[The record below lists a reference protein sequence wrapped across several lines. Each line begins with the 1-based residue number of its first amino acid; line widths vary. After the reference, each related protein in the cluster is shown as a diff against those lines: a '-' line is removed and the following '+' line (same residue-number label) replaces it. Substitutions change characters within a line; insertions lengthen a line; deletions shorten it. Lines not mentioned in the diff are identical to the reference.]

1 MKTLVRNLLSI
12 LRRFQMATIL
22 NIGGL
27 SVAFAAFLV
36 IMMQVRYEHRFDSC
50 HSTAERVCLVEMQN
64 KKEGR
69 GAIVFP
75 GAFPNA
81 FIGSSPHIK
90 AGTLINPY
98 DKSHYLTVE
107 NQGVKKGF
115 LEQVTT
121 CQPDIT
127 RVFDFSFAEG
137 SPDCLNDP
145 EKVIIPLSMARRM
158 FGNGSAVGKR
168 IHAEETIWT
177 KNRDNLTVGGVYH
190 DFPENTQTGNTIY
203 TAIDMSAPEMS
214 MWEMSN
220 YLCYILLDDVASRE
234 EVEATFNRTFD
245 FSLLSGDAANLTIRL
260 LPLRDIHFTDSQDAW
275 GGQSLRTGSR
285 DTTLLLFFI
294 GILILM
300 IAAINYMNFSTAL
313 TPMRIRSINTQ
324 KVLGSADGTLRIS
337 LLIEAAGISLL
348 SYAFSLFLIYG
359 LEQSGALS
367 FVEADIRII
376 SNLPLVVGC
385 AFLALLVGGMA
396 GIYPS
401 FYITSFQPAV
411 VLKGSFGLSPSG
423 RKLRTALIGCQY
435 VVSIG
440 LIVGTCIIQLQNF
453 YMRHYSLGFDRDQIA
468 VVQLNRKMCQNN
480 RDAYISQLMKYP
492 EVEGVAF
499 SNQKLGSQDAYS
511 TYMCTHN
518 EEQFPSF
525 VLAVSPTFM
534 DVMGIPLVSGNG
546 FSKSEGEDGSTNYI
560 FNETARKNNSLKE
573 GENVDMGWG
582 PGKILGFTNNVT
594 FTSLREEDRNVAFT
608 VSKNWF
614 LTVSYIRLRAGSDM
628 QEAVAH
634 IREVVAS
641 LDPAYPVDVEFY
653 DTIFNQ
659 LYSREDFVNKMVTGS
674 SVLAILISIV
684 GVFGLVLFET
694 QYRRK
699 EIGIRKVH
707 GATVGNIL
715 SMFNR
720 KYLYIVSVCFVL
732 ATPVAYWGA
741 EKWLQNFAYKTPLHW
756 WIFMFAF
763 LTVLLVTLLTV
774 SFQNWRTAVENPVE
788 SLKCE

>member
-1 MKTLVRNLLSI
+1 MKTLVRNFLSV
-12 LRRFQMATIL
+12 LRRFRIATIL

-36 IMMQVRYEHRFDSC
+36 IMMQVSYEQSFDSC
-50 HSTAERVCLVEMQN
+50 HSTAERVCLVEMYN
-64 KKEGR
+64 KAEGG

-90 AGTLINPY
+90 AGSLINPY
-98 DKSHYLTVE
+98 DKSYYLTVE
-107 NQGVKKGF
+107 EQGVKKGF
-115 LEQVTT
+115 LEKVTT

-127 RVFDFSFAEG
+127 RVFDFTFAEG
-137 SPDCLNDP
+137 SPDCMNDP
-145 EKVIIPLSMARRM
+145 EKVIIPLSMAKRM

-190 DFPENTQTGNTIY
+190 DFPENTQTGNSIY
-203 TAIDMSAPEMS
+203 TAIDMNVPEMKV
-214 MWEMSN
+214 WDMSN
-220 YLCYILLDDVASRE
+220 YLCYILLDDAASRE

-245 FSLLSGDAANLTIRL
+245 FSLLSEDTTNQAIRL
-260 LPLRDIHFTDSQDAW
+260 LPLRDIHYTDSQDIW
-275 GGQSLRTGSR
+275 GGASLRTGSS

-294 GILILM
+294 GVLILL

-324 KVLGSADGTLRIS
+324 KVMGSADGTLRIS

-348 SYAFSLFLIYG
+348 AYVLSLLLIYG
-359 LEQSGALS
+359 LERMGTLT

-385 AFLALLVGGMA
+385 AFIALAVGVLA
-396 GIYPS
+396 GLYPS
-401 FYITSFQPAV
+401 FYITSFPPAV

-440 LIVGTCIIQLQNF
+440 LIVGACIIQLQNF
-453 YMRHYSLGFDRDQIA
+453 YMRHYSPGFDRDQIA

-480 RDAYISQLMKYP
+480 RDTYVSQLMKYP

-499 SNQKLGSQDAYS
+499 SNQKLGSQDSYS
-511 TYMCTHN
+511 TYGCTHN
-518 EEQFPSF
+518 GKEFESF

-534 DVMGIPLVSGNG
+534 EVMGVPLSSGTG
-546 FSKSEGEDGSTNYI
+546 FSQSEGEDGKMNYI
-560 FNETARKNNSLKE
+560 FNETARKNNSLEE
-573 GENVDMGWG
+573 GGTVDMGWG
-582 PGKILGFTNNVT
+582 PGKIIGFTNNVT
-594 FTSLREEDRNVAFT
+594 FTSLREEDRNIAFT
-608 VSKNWF
+608 VSKNWY

-628 QEAVAH
+628 PEAVAH
-634 IREVVAS
+634 IREVVAG

-659 LYSREDFVNKMVTGS
+659 LYHREDFVNKMVTGS
-674 SVLAILISIV
+674 SLLAILISIV

-715 SMFNR
+715 RMFNR

-756 WIFMFAF
+756 WIFLFAF
-763 LTVLLVTLLTV
+763 LTVLLVTLCTV
-774 SFQNWRTAVENPVE
+774 SFQNWRTAIENPVE